1 MTQIF
6 NSTFGPLEYCDT
18 GSGEVILAIHGAMGG
33 WDQSEILAKTVAP
46 DGYRVIAVSRPGY
59 LGTPLKCGVA
69 AENQADLYCE
79 LLDYLNVLRCTVI
92 AVSGG
97 GYSAIYF
104 AQRHAAL
111 CGALILCSAPGV
123 ANDSKIPFS
132 FTVFTMLA
140 RFKPLMKSM
149 KKRSEENFSETLK
162 KAVSSESVRDKF
174 LADTEAVD
182 LYKGVALGMFDNID
196 QRLKGTGN
204 DIRQTR
210 KLTYPLREITVPTL
224 IIHGTEDSVVPFEKH
239 AQYLVA
245 NIPNAELYAVDG
257 GEHSAIFTHRKA
269 VRERVAQFLSEL

>member
-1 MTQIF
+1 M
-6 NSTFGPLEYCDT
+6 
-18 GSGEVILAIHGAMGG
+18 
-33 WDQSEILAKTVAP
+33 
-46 DGYRVIAVSRPGY
+46 R
-59 LGTPLKCGVA
+59 GVT

-104 AQRHAAL
+104 AHRHAAL

-123 ANDSKIPFS
+123 ENDSKIPFS

-140 RFKPLMKSM
+140 RFKPLMNSM
-149 KKRSEENFSETLK
+149 KKKSEENFSDTLK
-162 KAVSSESVRDKF
+162 KAVPSESVRDKF

-239 AQYLVA
+239 AQYLA
-245 NIPNAELYAVDG
+245 GNIPNAELYVVDG

-269 VRERVAQFLSEL
+269 VRERVEQFLSEL